1 MNASLMNKA
10 RMALVLFA
18 SSAATALGAP
28 GGGDGGQTVTFT
40 NPLGNATF
48 GTVATAIAEALI
60 AFAIPI
66 LAIMVI
72 WGAFQLITSGGAP
85 DKISSGKKTLL
96 YAVIGFAIVLLA
108 KELPAAI
115 EELLKP

>member
-1 MNASLMNKA
+1 MNKA

-18 SSAATALGAP
+18 SSAATALAQVTNPPPVG
-28 GGGDGGQTVTFT
+28 GGQTVTFT